1 MAANRTNRTA
11 LLFLYLVSAIVKL
24 HLFRVRELPQ
34 RLEPMSVEMSTEVFH
49 TMLRDFSSCFFYQKV
64 ILMSVF
70 FSHDTVDGVIEGK
83 TVLIVV

>member
-49 TMLRDFSSCFFYQKV
+49 TMLRDFSFFNQKV